1 MAPNRRAKPQLWKRP
16 GYLLS
21 EWCIPWFQHLNP
33 VFEWASEPL
42 VCYFSRCVTDQVA
55 WNIIGV
61 GCLTQI
67 YQLWLIFVAYIIIVL
82 LLLNFTA
89 AMNVSLQNIGWQNI
103 SWQNISGQNIS
114 LTLLL
119 PPILALAQLYG
130 GNECLPGGVAQGV
143 LVTHVKEEPLFH
155 YLTNLL
161 PSTSIIAI
169 RNLSELSG
177 YSGNWCPFILVS
189 AQMGLFRKVFTRA
202 KNKQNTSSHLTH
214 NSTQL
219 YSHIPRGYCSYQAI
233 ENIPL
238 IYVWGHCRPLLS
250 AKREGWRLR
259 IFCATKPPF
268 IGSLTSTAG
277 P

>member
-1 MAPNRRAKPQLWKRP
+1 
-16 GYLLS
+16 
-21 EWCIPWFQHLNP
+21 
-33 VFEWASEPL
+33 
-42 VCYFSRCVTDQVA
+42 
-55 WNIIGV
+55 
-61 GCLTQI
+61 
-67 YQLWLIFVAYIIIVL
+67 
-82 LLLNFTA
+82 
-89 AMNVSLQNIGWQNI
+89 MNVSLQNIGWQNI

-189 AQMGLFRKVFTRA
+189 AQMGLFTKVFTQG
-202 KNKQNTSSHLTH
+202 KKQTKHLITF
-214 NSTQL
+214 NTQL
-219 YSHIPRGYCSYQAI
+219 NTTLFTHPTRF
-233 ENIPL
+233 L
-238 IYVWGHCRPLLS
+238 FLS
-250 AKREGWRLR
+250 
-259 IFCATKPPF
+259 
-268 IGSLTSTAG
+268 SS
-277 P
+277 